1 MDKQEIERLAFAQAL
16 YQKLGELVSTKDP
29 DSLRAA
35 ADEFYREL
43 YETTG
48 AKSFEVSI
56 DGQKVGT
63 YSVRVSKAKPAETS
77 ERLLVEDYGTFSV
90 WIERETNAE
99 VLQLFAKAH
108 MDEFADWLFKE
119 TGEIPYGCF
128 TEQTVSLAQPSRYT
142 GGALK
147 VDPLAVLNV
156 MHGKLGTAV
165 RGILGGDA
173 E

>member
-1 MDKQEIERLAFAQAL
+1 MDKTEIERLAFAQAL
-16 YQKLGELVSTKDP
+16 YSKLGEIVSTKDP

-35 ADEFYREL
+35 VDEFYKDL

-63 YSVRVSKAKPAETS
+63 YSVRVSKPKPAETK
-77 ERLLVEDYGTFSV
+77 ERLLIEDYGTFSV
-90 WIERETNAE
+90 WMENEVNADL
-99 VLQLFAKAH
+99 LQLFAKSRI
-108 MDEFADWLFKE
+108 DEFADWLFTE

-128 TEQTVSLAQPSRYT
+128 VEQTVSLAQPARYS
-142 GGALK
+142 GGTLK
-147 VDPLAVLNV
+147 VDPLSVLDA
-156 MHGKLGTAV
+156 MQGKLGTAV
-165 RGILGGDA
+165 KGILGGG